1 MLTFAYVPGASQF
14 PFGGDVSVILPM
26 RSSAGTLGGAQNWV
40 GSRPLKPVHCSIAPG
55 SLTGTFRPIVPNA
68 AESARLKHTEISAVW
83 AYSVCGY
90 TSPSRWPCDHFLHV
104 SRTAASL
111 SVEGSRLARRPPRK
125 RRAAAFTPRSESTIG
140 TGLNSSDREDI
151 QTMDSRFFGLLF
163 CGAMERKTGLSKW
176 PILYRIVAA
185 QFRGFGRAR

>member
-1 MLTFAYVPGASQF
+1 MCQSFFRCEAARVL
-14 PFGGDVSVILPM
+14 
-26 RSSAGTLGGAQNWV
+26 LGGAKLGWE
-40 GSRPLKPVHCSIAPG
+40 SALKSVPCSIAPE

-68 AESARLKHTEISAVW
+68 AESAWPKIAEFSAVW

-90 TSPSRWPCDHFLHV
+90 TWPSRWPCDHFLHV
-104 SRTAASL
+104 SRTAAAL

-125 RRAAAFTPRSESTIG
+125 RRAAAFTPRSETTIG
-140 TGLNSSDREDI
+140 TGLNSSKRDDI
-151 QTMDSRFFGLLF
+151 QTMDRQVFGLLF

-185 QFRGFGRAR
+185 FQNGPKLLLGQRMSLQVLN

>member
-1 MLTFAYVPGASQF
+1 MFTHEN
-14 PFGGDVSVILPM
+14 ILFSHSNP
-26 RSSAGTLGGAQNWV
+26 LGVMCQSFFRCEAARVLLGRQNWA

-104 SRTAASL
+104 SRTAAAL

-125 RRAAAFTPRSESTIG
+125 RRAAAFTPRSETTIG
-140 TGLNSSDREDI
+140 TGLNSSKRDDI
-151 QTMDSRFFGLLF
+151 QTMDRQVFRAVVLRRNRTENRVTQMADSVADHCR
-163 CGAMERKTGLSKW
+163 S
-176 PILYRIVAA
+176 ILRVWACT
-185 QFRGFGRAR
+185 